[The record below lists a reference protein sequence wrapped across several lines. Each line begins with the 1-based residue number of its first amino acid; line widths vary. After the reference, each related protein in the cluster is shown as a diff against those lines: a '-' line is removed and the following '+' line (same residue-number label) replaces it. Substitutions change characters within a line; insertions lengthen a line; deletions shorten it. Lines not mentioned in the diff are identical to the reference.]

1 MKKNIK
7 YFDILGSFALLEYN
21 DIPCIETFIID
32 NKKQLKNKKQF
43 PYVMKL
49 CSKQLLHKTEHKAV
63 YLNLYSLK
71 DLERA
76 FNELNLLI
84 NKYKLKKGAIILQKQ
99 IKGPELI
106 IGIKEDKSF
115 GKTIM
120 FGAGGI
126 YTEVFKDKAIKLI
139 PLTNK
144 DISDLISQT
153 KIGNIF
159 KNKKVAR
166 GETYS
171 LASLKKLIKDI
182 SNFAIKNDIKEL
194 DLNPVI
200 VTPNGLEIVDARIGI
215 LE

>member
-120 FGAGGI
+120 FGTGGI

-144 DISDLISQT
+144 DINDLISQT